1 MLSISIAFSASGTP
15 AVALRHRVDLDR
27 VLPVRVLCTTINS
40 TVLENPVHHTKFKF
54 NYTISV
60 HEGMIAKYKP
70 GFYF

>member
-1 MLSISIAFSASGTP
+1 MLSISIEFSASGTP

-40 TVLENPVHHTKFKF
+40 TILENPVHHTKLKL
-54 NYTISV
+54 NYTICV

-70 GFYF
+70 GFYL